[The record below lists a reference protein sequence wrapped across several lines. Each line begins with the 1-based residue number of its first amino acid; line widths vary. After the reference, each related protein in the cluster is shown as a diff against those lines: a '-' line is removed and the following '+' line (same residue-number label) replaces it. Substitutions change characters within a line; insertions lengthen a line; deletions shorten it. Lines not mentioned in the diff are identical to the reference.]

1 MGCFKV
7 VIKSNRKNNVGHYS
21 GPYIATVSVTSTT
34 TLQHVSSDTAC
45 KDTDYWP
52 LLSLQRDLGCWSNL
66 TVGAAAWRVAKAIMA
81 KDFGKWGKMS
91 GMRPAIFRIKPAA
104 HVITAGEC
112 EHNQCKSHLLP
123 HSATVELVYRTKN
136 SSFFWSTARCEHLS
150 CARGQH
156 WVRWSEWIGQSFQ
169 GYSCGFINKAE
180 GEGNLCVC
188 VCRCKQGSK
197 HYAYYRGLNN

>member
-7 VIKSNRKNNVGHYS
+7 VMKINRKNNVGHCS

-45 KDTDYWP
+45 KDADYWP

-104 HVITAGEC
+104 HVITAG
-112 EHNQCKSHLLP
+112 
-123 HSATVELVYRTKN
+123 VELVYRTKN
-136 SSFFWSTARCEHLS
+136 SSFFLKHCPLWAPILRTWSALGALVRVNRSILS
-150 CARGQH
+150 GLQLRIH
-156 WVRWSEWIGQSFQ
+156 KQSRRRR
-169 GYSCGFINKAE
+169 E
-180 GEGNLCVC
+180 PVC

-197 HYAYYRGLNN
+197 HYAYYRGRNN